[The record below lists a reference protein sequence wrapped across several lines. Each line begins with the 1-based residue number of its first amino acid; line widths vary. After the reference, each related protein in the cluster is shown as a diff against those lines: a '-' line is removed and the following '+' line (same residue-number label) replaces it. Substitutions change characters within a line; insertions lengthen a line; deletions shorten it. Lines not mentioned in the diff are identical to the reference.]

1 MNASAD
7 ARSRGTRS
15 RVARVVVVAGV
26 VTSLLLTGCSLV
38 SDGTE
43 SYRPPA
49 GEIVPVADCA
59 LPDIVHRLQFGE
71 NNSGDNTPSE
81 GSLPSG
87 FTPSRVVVCELAEG
101 AGGSASV
108 DAVSFGGD
116 VAEFAKAMNQRS
128 ERPDKNTSY
137 SCAYEVKAPA
147 AIYLVSPAG
156 AVRTQWPTVICGFS
170 DDPLKPLEAL
180 VETGRTRVQNIERL
194 VPTRCLQSTGSSFVR
209 TAQPDTT
216 SRAVKPPMLRSML
229 RSPDRDVMGLTA
241 CTYRVTRG
249 LTGDV
254 ADTAVTKQTRLSA
267 SASTQL
273 MRDVFAA
280 PAAPDCD
287 LDATE
292 IVVLDLYRPNGSGGN
307 ALLVE
312 TDGCR
317 RLSINGRIG
326 YREAPGEI
334 TALLAMR

>member
-26 VTSLLLTGCSLV
+26 VSALLLTGCGLV

-43 SYRPPA
+43 SYRPLA
-49 GEIVPVADCA
+49 GDIVPVADCA

-71 NNSGDNTPSE
+71 NNSGDNIPNE

-108 DAVSFGGD
+108 DAVSLGGD
-116 VAEFAKAMNQRS
+116 VADFAKAMNQRS

-147 AIYLVSPAG
+147 AIYFVSPAG

-170 DDPLKPLEAL
+170 DDPLEPLKAL

-216 SRAVKPPMLRSML
+216 SRAVKPPTL

-267 SASTQL
+267 LASTQL

-292 IVVLDLYRPNGSGGN
+292 IVILDLYRPDGSGGN
-307 ALLVE
+307 ELLVE

-334 TALLAMR
+334 TTLLATR

>member
-1 MNASAD
+1 
-7 ARSRGTRS
+7 
-15 RVARVVVVAGV
+15 
-26 VTSLLLTGCSLV
+26 
-38 SDGTE
+38 
-43 SYRPPA
+43 
-49 GEIVPVADCA
+49 
-59 LPDIVHRLQFGE
+59 
-71 NNSGDNTPSE
+71 
-81 GSLPSG
+81 
-87 FTPSRVVVCELAEG
+87 
-101 AGGSASV
+101 
-108 DAVSFGGD
+108 
-116 VAEFAKAMNQRS
+116 MNQRS

-137 SCAYEVKAPA
+137 SCPYEVKAPA

-170 DDPLKPLEAL
+170 NDLLKPLEAL

-216 SRAVKPPMLRSML
+216 SRAVQPPML

-241 CTYRVTRG
+241 WTYRVTRG

-254 ADTAVTKQTRLSA
+254 ADTAVTNQTRLSE

-292 IVVLDLYRPNGSGGN
+292 IVILDLYRPDGSGGN
-307 ALLVE
+307 ELLIE

-317 RLSINGRIG
+317 RLAINGRIG
-326 YREAPGEI
+326 YREISSDI
-334 TALLAMR
+334 TALLAAR